1 MKPGEASQTA
11 EFNALFRAIESARHP
26 RRKRLFEDPLAA
38 CFLESKYRTVF
49 RLSRLPLLG
58 HLVPWYIDKKW
69 IGVRPSALGRTC
81 WIDDQLREALR
92 NGVKQVVLLGVGYD
106 SRAYRLPGMNQ
117 TRVFEVDHPSTL
129 SVKKDHLALKL
140 GQLPN
145 HVTYVPI
152 DFDIQDLSTEL
163 KAAGFDSSVPTFF
176 LWEGVMHY
184 LTAEAV
190 DATLRAISVLT
201 IPGSR
206 LVFTYI
212 HRGLLDGTVQFGK
225 LGEVPTTLQESGET
239 WTFGLYPEK
248 LAEYL
253 GERGFSLLM
262 DVGSLEY
269 RARYI
274 GPAGHHMEGFEFY
287 RVAMAEVRK
296 LEVTG

>member
-1 MKPGEASQTA
+1 MKPGEASATA
-11 EFNALFRAIESARHP
+11 EFNALFRSIESARRP
-26 RRKRLFEDPLAA
+26 RRKRLFEDPLAP
-38 CFLESKYRTVF
+38 CFLGPKFRTVL

-58 HLVPWYIDKKW
+58 HLVPWYIDRKW

-81 WIDDQLREALR
+81 WIDDQLRDALR

-106 SRAYRLPGMNQ
+106 SRAYRLPGMNH

-140 GQLPN
+140 GKLPN

-163 KAAGFDSSVPTFF
+163 KAAGFAPSAPTFF

-190 DATLRAISVLT
+190 DTTLRAISALT

-212 HRGLLDGTVQFGK
+212 HRGLLDGTLQFGK

-239 WTFGLYPEK
+239 WTFGLYPEE
-248 LAEYL
+248 LATYL
-253 GERGFSLLM
+253 ANRGFALVV
-262 DVGSLEY
+262 DEGSLEY
-269 RARYI
+269 RARYM
-274 GPAGHHMEGFEFY
+274 GPTGRHMKGFEFY
-287 RVAMAEVRK
+287 RVAAAEVKK
-296 LEVTG
+296 LT